1 MTESGTKLRDD
12 EELTTADLASTRSA
26 PADPGHDGRDP
37 LATNS
42 APMAAS
48 RQEPGN
54 QGMREPQAAPNGPAM
69 GEPQAVMRQEPERER
84 QPAPGAAPAAGALS
98 AATRPGPLFAG
109 QEVEEFRSRWST
121 IQIAFVDN
129 PQEAVRAADHLV
141 ADTMKRLADTF
152 ARERSQLEQQWS
164 SGGNLST
171 EDLRVAL
178 QRYRSFFDRL
188 LSV

>member
-1 MTESGTKLRDD
+1 L
-12 EELTTADLASTRSA
+12 
-26 PADPGHDGRDP
+26 PAGERK
-37 LATNS
+37 
-42 APMAAS
+42 
-48 RQEPGN
+48 
-54 QGMREPQAAPNGPAM
+54 PA
-69 GEPQAVMRQEPERER
+69 G
-84 QPAPGAAPAAGALS
+84 GAAPAAGAQS
-98 AATRPGPLFAG
+98 AATRPAPLFAG
-109 QEVEEFRSRWST
+109 QEVDEFRGRWSA

-129 PQEAVRAADHLV
+129 PQEAVRDADHLV